1 VIPKSKENAI
11 KENNNVKEEN
21 ADLKLIDI
29 NNTYRI
35 TERLAFPRLVGS
47 EGEKKAI
54 RILVDEFKKAGY
66 ESVSRD
72 KFKTSFY
79 NLIFARFIFLILG
92 AGLVLLALSF
102 YINSILSIILI
113 IIELFLSFRALR
125 VSTSSKIKLLK
136 NQKYNHETENIY
148 TQMKSI
154 NSKCSIIFMG
164 HWDSKSQSFSTST
177 RILIFMVFTFG
188 ALALYLIYFILSL
201 LRIFFKVNLPI
212 LNNVLLDVCIAIAI
226 IGSINYFNKTDN
238 KSPGAFDNAAAVGSI
253 IELARYY
260 NLNPL
265 NNVDLIFLITGSE
278 ELSLGGAVHFIQ
290 KYSNEL
296 DKNSTYFINLDFIG
310 GKELVRLISSYGI
323 PRKNSS
329 SKLNKLFLESA
340 KELKIKI
347 KDIYAPSG
355 VWSDY
360 MPIVQKG
367 FEACW
372 LGSEPGLKFVHTKN
386 DNMNLVSK
394 EGIRNIL
401 LLCMKVVEK
410 LDKEFN

>member
-1 VIPKSKENAI
+1 MIPKSKENAI